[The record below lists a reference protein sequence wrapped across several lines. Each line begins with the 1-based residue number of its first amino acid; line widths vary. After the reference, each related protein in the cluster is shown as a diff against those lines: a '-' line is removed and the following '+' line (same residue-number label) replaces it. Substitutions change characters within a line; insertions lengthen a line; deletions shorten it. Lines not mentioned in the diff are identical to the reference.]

1 MSSNARKIPA
11 EVLTHPAVVT
21 LVERGAPTGS
31 VTPEEVRRAS
41 EEAAIEPRHLK
52 ALLGHLSEQGISVT
66 VGVDSS
72 RAVAATSTRKTTT
85 ATAKK
90 AAAKAPA
97 KKGAPAAKTAAPAK
111 KAAPAKAAP
120 AKTAAAKKTA
130 AKKAAAETVEVEVP
144 AAPAVGPDGKKVLPD
159 VPDEQFEQDVA
170 A

>member
-1 MSSNARKIPA
+1 VFVSSNARKIPA
-11 EVLTHPAVVT
+11 EVLSHPAVVT

-97 KKGAPAAKTAAPAK
+97 KKAAPAATAAK
-111 KAAPAKAAP
+111 KAAPAKRVTATKQAASP
-120 AKTAAAKKTA
+120 NGASKARATRGASSGSRAAKH
-130 AKKAAAETVEVEVP
+130 
-144 AAPAVGPDGKKVLPD
+144 
-159 VPDEQFEQDVA
+159 
-170 A
+170 